1 MYLEHQNYFHPKGS
15 EVVRILRGITD
26 ELGIRGNVL
35 VIGDSTSA
43 YCVDRERELS
53 WSDLR
58 EKARSACGGVNF
70 YFESWSG
77 ATPRSFL
84 TQANNASWWGLSY
97 DWVLLIGGW
106 NSDGMNGDEIKTAF
120 AELFSYCCEH
130 LVRK

>member
-1 MYLEHQNYFHPKGS
+1 M
-15 EVVRILRGITD
+15 RGD
-26 ELGIRGNVL
+26 VL

-58 EKARSACGGVNF
+58 CKAREACGDAGF

-77 ATPRSFL
+77 ATPHSFR
-84 TQANNASWWGLSY
+84 TQAENDAWRGAPY

-106 NSDGMNGDEIKTAF
+106 NSDGVKSDEIRAIF
-120 AELFSYCCEH
+120 
-130 LVRK
+130 